1 MTQVVNTPPGRRGLP
16 GWVPDAARHYVSHV
30 EMGQPIRAL
39 ARSAECHASTILR
52 QIRRLETRR
61 DDPLVDDALDLLGQ
75 VSRFETHP
83 MQEPAAM
90 NDTSPPMMPD
100 DETLSSEAQRI
111 LRRLCETGALL
122 AVAAEMDKAVV
133 VRSDPDGAQTRTAV
147 VDRCVAQA
155 MALNG
160 WIASDG
166 EGRIL
171 RYHITA
177 AGRHALEEM
186 LGQGAENGFA
196 EAQTSFAPAPPLP
209 EGARQK
215 TARRLRYT
223 LAESPLAAL
232 ARRRDAKGAP
242 FLSDS
247 LVQAGERLRE
257 DFELAQMGEA
267 VTQNWDRFLAPGG
280 QGDSVSF
287 EGSAPSAARARV
299 GSALADLG
307 PGLSDIV
314 LRCCCYL
321 EGLETTEKRLGWS
334 ARSGKI
340 VLRIALMRLRKHYA
354 ETLGPGSAMIG

>member
-1 MTQVVNTPPGRRGLP
+1 MTQVLNTPPDRRGLP

-100 DETLSSEAQRI
+100 DETLKSEAQRI

-133 VRSDPDGAQTRTAV
+133 VRSGPDGAQTRTAV

-160 WIASDG
+160 WIATDG
-166 EGRIL
+166 EGRCRGYGDGL
-171 RYHITA
+171 Q
-177 AGRHALEEM
+177 EEIC
-186 LGQGAENGFA
+186 A
-196 EAQTSFAPAPPLP
+196 SP
-209 EGARQK
+209 RK
-215 TARRLRYT
+215 TARAPASGKSRGPGK
-223 LAESPLAAL
+223 AKAATG
-232 ARRRDAKGAP
+232 R
-242 FLSDS
+242 
-247 LVQAGERLRE
+247 
-257 DFELAQMGEA
+257 
-267 VTQNWDRFLAPGG
+267 
-280 QGDSVSF
+280 
-287 EGSAPSAARARV
+287 ARARGDGFFPV
-299 GSALADLG
+299 A
-307 PGLSDIV
+307 
-314 LRCCCYL
+314 RCRCYT
-321 EGLETTEKRLGWS
+321 GKDHKRRQG
-334 ARSGKI
+334 R
-340 VLRIALMRLRKHYA
+340 
-354 ETLGPGSAMIG
+354 

>member
-1 MTQVVNTPPGRRGLP
+1 MTQVLNTPPDRRGLP

-100 DETLSSEAQRI
+100 DETLKSEAQRI

-133 VRSDPDGAQTRTAV
+133 VRSGPDGAQTRTAV

-160 WIASDG
+160 WIATDG
-166 EGRIL
+166 EGRC
-171 RYHITA
+171 RGYCA
-177 AGRHALEEM
+177 AATRGGA
-186 LGQGAENGFA
+186 AEN
-196 EAQTSFAPAPPLP
+196 S
-209 EGARQK
+209 
-215 TARRLRYT
+215 
-223 LAESPLAAL
+223 AAL
-232 ARRRDAKGAP
+232 ALHSGRKPVGR
-242 FLSDS
+242 
-247 LVQAGERLRE
+247 
-257 DFELAQMGEA
+257 
-267 VTQNWDRFLAPGG
+267 
-280 QGDSVSF
+280 
-287 EGSAPSAARARV
+287 ARAQTR
-299 GSALADLG
+299 
-307 PGLSDIV
+307 
-314 LRCCCYL
+314 R
-321 EGLETTEKRLGWS
+321 KRRAVPVRQS
-334 ARSGKI
+334 RPSRRAPARGF
-340 VLRIALMRLRKHYA
+340 
-354 ETLGPGSAMIG
+354 